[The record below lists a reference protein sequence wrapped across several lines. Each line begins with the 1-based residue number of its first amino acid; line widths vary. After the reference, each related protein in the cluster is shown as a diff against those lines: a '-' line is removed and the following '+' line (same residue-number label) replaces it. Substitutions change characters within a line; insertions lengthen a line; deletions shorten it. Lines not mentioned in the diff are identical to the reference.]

1 MARTSAFANL
11 FGRSPIKP
19 MQEHIKVVVRCAGE
33 VPGLFDALSAGDQAK
48 VIEIKDRIFAL
59 EQEADNIKNELRTHL
74 PKSLLMPVDRRD
86 LLEVLDMQDS
96 IADTAQDIAGLL
108 VERPMDVPETL
119 QEPLL
124 GLTRRCVQACDKA
137 AEIIGELDELV
148 ETGFRGRESE
158 RVSEMVDELNKIED
172 DTDQMGMEL
181 THLLFA
187 QEDEMK
193 PVSVMFWYQLI
204 QWSATWPT
212 TPRRSGTGCASCWP
226 ADEIPTS
233 K

>member
-1 MARTSAFANL
+1 MARTSPFASL

-19 MQEHIKVVVRCAGE
+19 MQEHIKVVTRCASE
-33 VPGLFDALSAGDQAK
+33 VPGLFEALSAGDQEK
-48 VIEIKDRIFAL
+48 VVAVKDRIFAL
-59 EQEADNIKNELRTHL
+59 EQEADDIKNELRAHL

-108 VERPMDVPETL
+108 VERPMEVPETL
-119 QEPLL
+119 KEPLIAL
-124 GLTRRCVQACDKA
+124 ARRCVQACDKA
-137 AEIIGELDELV
+137 AEVIGELDELV

-172 DTDQMGMEL
+172 DTDQMGMDL
-181 THLLFA
+181 THRLFA

-204 QWSATWPT
+204 QWIGDLADYAEKVGN
-212 TPRRSGTGCASCWP
+212 RLRLLLAS
-226 ADEIPTS
+226 
-233 K
+233 